1 MYGRHLPILSC
12 IASRVLAQ
20 PAVASPAERNWSV
33 YGQIHSAQ
41 KARMKHETADKL
53 VYCHEALH
61 LEQKNLDAS
70 WEADI
75 ERWDS
80 DNDSGNESAGEA
92 GDGDFSAELE
102 LQEEEI
108 LALCA

>member
-1 MYGRHLPILSC
+1 
-12 IASRVLAQ
+12 
-20 PAVASPAERNWSV
+20 
-33 YGQIHSAQ
+33 
-41 KARMKHETADKL
+41 MKHETADKL